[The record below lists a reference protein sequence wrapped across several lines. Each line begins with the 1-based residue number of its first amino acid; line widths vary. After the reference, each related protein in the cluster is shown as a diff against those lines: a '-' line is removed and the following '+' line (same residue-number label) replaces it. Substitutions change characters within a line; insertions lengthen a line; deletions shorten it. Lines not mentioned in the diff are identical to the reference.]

1 MTDTLSR
8 RALLA
13 SALATG
19 ASWSG
24 WARAQAVWPNRPVK
38 ILISF
43 PPGGSS
49 DFVGRA
55 VAPFLAEQLGQP
67 FVIDNRPGAG
77 GMIAA
82 EALKKDAPDGYNF
95 MISNN
100 APFSIAPTQFKNINY
115 DPIKDFTHL
124 TYLGSAFGGCVA
136 SPKLGVKNLTELVAK
151 ARANPGKITFGS
163 SGTGSIG
170 HIFGETFKRVAKVDM
185 LHVPYKGA
193 APLRQ
198 DLLGGVVDAAFESV
212 LGNLSFVRAGTMV
225 ALGTASQDRLG
236 PVPEVPTFREQGF
249 DLLSENWHGMTA
261 PAGLPAPIAN
271 RMHETLTALMLR
283 KDVLEKLSVYGIIYK
298 PMTGPEFRTYVAA
311 QVDYWKPQIIAAGVA
326 GQ

>member
-1 MTDTLSR
+1 MKS
-8 RALLA
+8 
-13 SALATG
+13 
-19 ASWSG
+19 
-24 WARAQAVWPNRPVK
+24 
-38 ILISF
+38 
-43 PPGGSS
+43 
-49 DFVGRA
+49 
-55 VAPFLAEQLGQP
+55 
-67 FVIDNRPGAG
+67 
-77 GMIAA
+77 
-82 EALKKDAPDGYNF
+82 
-95 MISNN
+95 
-100 APFSIAPTQFKNINY
+100 
-115 DPIKDFTHL
+115 
-124 TYLGSAFGGCVA
+124 
-136 SPKLGVKNLTELVAK
+136 LTELVAK

-283 KDVLEKLSVYGIIYK
+283 KDVLEKLSVYGIIYW
-298 PMTGPEFRTYVAA
+298 PMTGPEFRAYVAA

>member
-1 MTDTLSR
+1 MKS
-8 RALLA
+8 
-13 SALATG
+13 
-19 ASWSG
+19 
-24 WARAQAVWPNRPVK
+24 
-38 ILISF
+38 
-43 PPGGSS
+43 
-49 DFVGRA
+49 
-55 VAPFLAEQLGQP
+55 
-67 FVIDNRPGAG
+67 
-77 GMIAA
+77 
-82 EALKKDAPDGYNF
+82 
-95 MISNN
+95 
-100 APFSIAPTQFKNINY
+100 
-115 DPIKDFTHL
+115 
-124 TYLGSAFGGCVA
+124 
-136 SPKLGVKNLTELVAK
+136 LTELVAK

-212 LGNLSFVRAGTMV
+212 LGNLSFVRVGTMV
-225 ALGTASQDRLG
+225 ALGTASQDRPG

-261 PAGLPAPIAN
+261 PAGLPVPIAN

-283 KDVLEKLSVYGIIYK
+283 KDVLEKLAVYGIVYR
-298 PMTGPEFRTYVAA
+298 PMTGPEFRAYVAA